1 MTQRPAALCACAAL
15 LAACAAESTS
25 IDPAPVAP
33 SDAGP
38 QTDSEASSD
47 AAPEASLPTEA
58 GPIKRRVLN
67 RSPFGNLDRAGDL
80 LMDPDFEFSTGRG
93 QTAWV
98 AVSDLGQQRLTIE
111 TGGTC
116 RSGLRCVRIEGS
128 TALLGEATGATN
140 TGSTL
145 SFWAKVPGDYCAVIN
160 AYFIRAMTY
169 TIVPDAPITPSTDTP
184 DDEGW
189 CRFEGT
195 APKQKERLAI
205 YIELKPSVFS
215 LSAVLDDASLRPADG
230 MSALAATSEPVD
242 PDAQRR
248 VRDRLGWLR
257 RNRWYG
263 TTVRE
268 RPHDGIG
275 R

>member
-1 MTQRPAALCACAAL
+1 MNPQPAALCAAL
-15 LAACAAESTS
+15 LTACSAESTS

-33 SDAGP
+33 SDAGL
-38 QTDSEASSD
+38 QTDTEAPSD
-47 AAPEASLPTEA
+47 AAPETNLPTEA

-80 LMDPDFEFSTGRG
+80 LLDPDFEFSTGRG

-98 AVSDLGQQRLTIE
+98 AVSDVGQQRLTIE

-128 TALLGEATGATN
+128 TALLGEATGATS

-145 SFWAKVPGDYCAVIN
+145 SFWAKVSGDHCAVIN
-160 AYFIRAMTY
+160 AYFVRAMTY
-169 TIVPDAPITPSTDTP
+169 TIVPAAPITPSTDTP
-184 DDEGW
+184 DDGGW

-205 YIELKPSVFS
+205 YIELKPSL
-215 LSAVLDDASLRPADG
+215 LSVSVVLDDASLRPADG
-230 MSALAATSEPVD
+230 MSALAATLDLVD
-242 PDAQRR
+242 PDAQTRI
-248 VRDRLGWLR
+248 RDRLGWLR

-263 TTVRE
+263 TTERE
-268 RPHDGIG
+268 RLHDGIG